1 LIDQA
6 IEERIEFTAD
16 RSGISLEEAYNAAGD
31 GVTTFAVAVDNSD
44 STQNKEASN
53 MKASD
58 FIISILL
65 IMTQFDEPFF
75 HSCC

>member
-16 RSGISLEEAYNAAGD
+16 RSGISLEAYNAAGD
-31 GVTTFAVAVDNSD
+31 GVATFAVAVDNSD
-44 STQNKEASN
+44 STHNKEASN

-58 FIISILL
+58 FS
-65 IMTQFDEPFF
+65 
-75 HSCC
+75 